1 MVMRFITNQNGSRII
16 NLEHIV
22 QIVVGESGK
31 TINVEDRNGNMEEI
45 AWYSDRNRCRKA
57 MLEIT
62 KLLMSGCTMII
73 PDKGDE

>member
-1 MVMRFITNQNGSRII
+1 MMRFITNQNGSRII

-22 QIVVGESGK
+22 QIVIGESGT

-45 AWYSDRNRCRKA
+45 AWYNGMDRCRKA